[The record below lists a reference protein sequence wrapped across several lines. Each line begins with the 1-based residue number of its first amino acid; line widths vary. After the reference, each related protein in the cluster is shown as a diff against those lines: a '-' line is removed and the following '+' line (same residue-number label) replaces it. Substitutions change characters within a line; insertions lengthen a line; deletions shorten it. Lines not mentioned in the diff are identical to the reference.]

1 MTPFSEVLINQLSDL
16 EMSFKALAHRL
27 REAAESLESVGR
39 PVPQGFLRELSN
51 SAQQFDEIK
60 RVVVK
65 LSESVSE
72 LPPTP
77 EIGSIRDLRSFMES
91 VSDILDAQTAHRI
104 NQQAACAVL
113 DKVLTIAHVDGTE
126 FAPLTQCQE
135 EARRLRDRIAE
146 TAWPVQHP
154 DTEALVQGKHI
165 FSELVKFISLHDELD
180 DEEWER
186 LQTLVSSSLGKP
198 MGLAASRGK
207 LSMSSSAPPL
217 PQAPVA
223 VNQAATAVG
232 PKEEPAPVSVSQPAT
247 AVGPK
252 EEPAVQ
258 EKRAEEAVPAAGIED
273 PVEDS
278 DGEEI
283 SAPMGLTAD
292 TPSPVPPVAG
302 VEAVTD
308 PGGPEASGGP
318 APEPAGPSI
327 PSDATPTDQL
337 LAAAALE
344 SSGTV
349 ATDTTF
355 EGTIDDIRYMLVL
368 DLIDGK
374 GVARL
379 LSNKITA
386 ASNAA
391 LGGDKERAEK
401 ILKAFIDEVN
411 AQTGKHISGAAPQL
425 LLKDA
430 NGLLT
435 QLLC

>member
-39 PVPQGFLRELSN
+39 PVPQGFLREVAN

-65 LSESVSE
+65 LSESVSG

-126 FAPLTQCQE
+126 FAPLSQCQE

-207 LSMSSSAPPL
+207 LSMSASAPPL

-223 VNQAATAVG
+223 
-232 PKEEPAPVSVSQPAT
+232 VSQPAT

-252 EEPAVQ
+252 EEPAAQ

-278 DGEEI
+278 GGKET
-283 SAPMGLTAD
+283 SAPVGLTAD
-292 TPSPVPPVAG
+292 TPSPAPPVAG

-318 APEPAGPSI
+318 APEAAGPST

-391 LGGDKERAEK
+391 LGGDKGRAEK
-401 ILKAFIDEVN
+401 IIKAFIDEVN

>member
-1 MTPFSEVLINQLSDL
+1 
-16 EMSFKALAHRL
+16 
-27 REAAESLESVGR
+27 
-39 PVPQGFLRELSN
+39 
-51 SAQQFDEIK
+51 
-60 RVVVK
+60 
-65 LSESVSE
+65 
-72 LPPTP
+72 
-77 EIGSIRDLRSFMES
+77 
-91 VSDILDAQTAHRI
+91 
-104 NQQAACAVL
+104 
-113 DKVLTIAHVDGTE
+113 
-126 FAPLTQCQE
+126 
-135 EARRLRDRIAE
+135 
-146 TAWPVQHP
+146 
-154 DTEALVQGKHI
+154 
-165 FSELVKFISLHDELD
+165 
-180 DEEWER
+180 
-186 LQTLVSSSLGKP
+186 
-198 MGLAASRGK
+198 
-207 LSMSSSAPPL
+207 
-217 PQAPVA
+217 
-223 VNQAATAVG
+223 
-232 PKEEPAPVSVSQPAT
+232 
-247 AVGPK
+247 
-252 EEPAVQ
+252 VQ